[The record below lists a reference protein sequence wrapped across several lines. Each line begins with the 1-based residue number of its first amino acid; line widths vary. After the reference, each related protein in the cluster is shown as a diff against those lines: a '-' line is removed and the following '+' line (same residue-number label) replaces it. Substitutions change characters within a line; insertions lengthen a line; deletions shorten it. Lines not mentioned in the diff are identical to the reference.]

1 MPHLIIEYTANL
13 RKEIDIANLLK
24 IAHQALLS
32 HHVIIPIGGLRSR
45 AIVLEDYLIAD
56 GTEDDAFIHAT
67 LKLGKGRTEAEKK
80 RLCDDL
86 FTAMTDHLT
95 AVFKVRYLAISLELY
110 EFTFPTYKLNNIH
123 HRYPK

>member
-1 MPHLIIEYTANL
+1 MPHLIIEYTTNI

-24 IAHQALLS
+24 IANQALLS
-32 HHVIIPIGGLRSR
+32 HHDIIPIGGLRSR
-45 AIVLEDYLIAD
+45 AIALEDYLIAD

-67 LKLGKGRTEAEKK
+67 LKLGKGRTETEKK

-95 AVFKVRYLAISLELY
+95 SVFKARYLAISLELY

-123 HRYPK
+123 QRYPR